1 MMYISFVHEYLLEEM
16 QGENA
21 RDKALKKLEQDIKD
35 IRDGIS
41 YVNKDVESYNRL
53 LKKQALHLFEVK
65 ALRTY
70 RSGMGTD
77 CIFTSPRKNR
87 KIGTSFQG

>member
-41 YVNKDVESYNRL
+41 YVAQKL
-53 LKKQALHLFEVK
+53 CFH
-65 ALRTY
+65 
-70 RSGMGTD
+70 
-77 CIFTSPRKNR
+77 P
-87 KIGTSFQG
+87 